1 MLLEAIS
8 VHILLSGDARRNRDD
23 LLDLCL
29 SLPFQSEPNTGFG
42 ILAKTYL
49 DAATIYFGDTI
60 TEESV
65 QADAGKVAEAKGQ
78 ALKFIEQSFES
89 VKGPVEE
96 VKRGFRF
103 WDAVSWALRQC
114 RVGADAR
121 QVMSSVRSLAA
132 AQGPSPA
139 LSTEAIKP
147 EVVEQFERADQW
159 LKAMRP

>member
-103 WDAVSWALRQC
+103 WDAVSWPGVSVESVLMLDRSCRLYGLSLLLRVPRRHC
-114 RVGADAR
+114 PPRR
-121 QVMSSVRSLAA
+121 SSPRWWSSLS
-132 AQGPSPA
+132 GRISG
-139 LSTEAIKP
+139 
-147 EVVEQFERADQW
+147 
-159 LKAMRP
+159 